1 MVWNRRLGGVKMI
14 TTETTIKEIFQV
26 MMDANVNIVNVDFDV
41 DDIPARLQIKLTIRD
56 QQAEWK
62 NEVEE

>member
-62 NEVEE
+62 EE

>member
-1 MVWNRRLGGVKMI
+1 MI

-62 NEVEE
+62 EE

>member
-1 MVWNRRLGGVKMI
+1 MI

-41 DDIPARLQIKLTIRD
+41 DDIPALLQIKLTIRD
-56 QQAEWK
+56 KQAEWK
-62 NEVEE
+62 EE